1 MFVRNCSTLY
11 VSRDKNVTAVV
22 NVDLQFDELL
32 SRNSEIE
39 SSLQKRQL
47 KFDLQHLVG
56 KMRFNCE
63 TIILA
68 DFSSIYN

>member
-11 VSRDKNVTAVV
+11 VSRYKNVTAVV

-63 TIILA
+63 TFIG
-68 DFSSIYN
+68 

>member
-1 MFVRNCSTLY
+1 M
-11 VSRDKNVTAVV
+11 V